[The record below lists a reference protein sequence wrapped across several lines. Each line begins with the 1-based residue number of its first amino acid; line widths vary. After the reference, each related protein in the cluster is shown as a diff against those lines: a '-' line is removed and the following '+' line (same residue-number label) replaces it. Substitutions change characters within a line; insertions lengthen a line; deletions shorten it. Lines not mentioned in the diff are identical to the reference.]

1 MIDENV
7 QYDENEENEE
17 MIAYSS
23 IVDESVE
30 EVQLDP
36 YEVMSTFKID
46 ENMPDELKQQLEK
59 FNRQTENLNNIMTG
73 HIKDDP
79 EYANTFDDDSL
90 EEDSDDIIEEDDI
103 LEEDDGEEIGDLF

>member
-7 QYDENEENEE
+7 LNEENEE
-17 MIAYSS
+17 SIPYSP

-73 HIKDDP
+73 NIEDDS
-79 EYANTFDDDSL
+79 EYANTLDDDLL
-90 EEDSDDIIEEDDI
+90 EEESDEVMEEDNIIED
-103 LEEDDGEEIGDLF
+103 EESEEIGDLF